1 MIIREA
7 IEYGINELNKYHI
20 DESSLKI
27 RMLLSNILNQRK
39 EYLISHYTDELES
52 NEETRFIEGINKLV
66 NNIPIQYITNNQEF
80 MGYDFY
86 VNENVLIPRPDTEVL
101 VLEVIEIVRK
111 LKKNKEEFVKVLD
124 LCTGS
129 GAIGI
134 SIKKVLNDD
143 VIVTCSDISKD
154 ALKVVEINSQKN
166 SANINIIHS
175 DLFNNIYE
183 KFDIIVSNPPYI
195 EKNVIKTLSKEVQ
208 KEPII
213 ALDGGIDGMMFY
225 KKIIEKSKD
234 YLNKGGFVAF
244 EIGYNQKES
253 VIKLFE
259 INNYKNIYSKKDFSG
274 NDRIVIANN

>member
-52 NEETRFIEGINKLV
+52 NVEIKFIEGINKLV

-80 MGYDFY
+80 MGYDFF

-111 LKKNKEEFVKVLD
+111 LKKNKEELVKVLD